1 MLEELFNLK
10 QNNEIGKNLIVDF
23 PCGITNLF
31 QYLSVIY
38 DDELLI
44 GVDNFTQISYED
56 IKKYQEN
63 LKEFEIYENI
73 ENPKFTNN
81 KIDVVVTI
89 SIEIK
94 EITKQILQLNPSF
107 IFLGSSDL
115 NHDISNLEEFLNS
128 YKIREINHAF
138 ILLENKN

>member
-1 MLEELFNLK
+1 MKLE
-10 QNNEIGKNLIVDF
+10 KNLIVDF

-63 LKEFEIYENI
+63 LKNL
-73 ENPKFTNN
+73 KFM
-81 KIDVVVTI
+81 KI
-89 SIEIK
+89 
-94 EITKQILQLNPSF
+94 
-107 IFLGSSDL
+107 
-115 NHDISNLEEFLNS
+115 
-128 YKIREINHAF
+128 
-138 ILLENKN
+138 

>member
-1 MLEELFNLK
+1 MK
-10 QNNEIGKNLIVDF
+10 I
-23 PCGITNLF
+23 
-31 QYLSVIY
+31 
-38 DDELLI
+38 
-44 GVDNFTQISYED
+44 
-56 IKKYQEN
+56 
-63 LKEFEIYENI
+63 
-73 ENPKFTNN
+73 N

>member
-56 IKKYQEN
+56 VKKYQEN

-94 EITKQILQLNPSF
+94 EITEQILQLNPSF